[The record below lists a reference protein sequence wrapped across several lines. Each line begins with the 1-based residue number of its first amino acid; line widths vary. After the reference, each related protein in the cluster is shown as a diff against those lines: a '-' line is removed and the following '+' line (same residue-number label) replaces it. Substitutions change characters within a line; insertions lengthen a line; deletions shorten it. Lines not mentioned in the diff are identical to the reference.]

1 MAKKLGDA
9 SIYCAGRAASP
20 LSHPSKS
27 ALIRAVT
34 LTTERNLKRLACQ
47 SLSCS
52 RPCDGRCR
60 DGRTGGRE
68 LIRSNNNTSQRKTQE
83 TTRKIREQAHHQQQ
97 ETEEA
102 RRGVLACGGVSAILC
117 LGARVAPVSVAAW
130 LVRGLEKQSTERL
143 LPPQQANE
151 GGVLGPKQFQGP
163 GIRHRNT
170 SLRETKITLL
180 EPYLP
185 SSTS

>member
-1 MAKKLGDA
+1 MCRSRSVA
-9 SIYCAGRAASP
+9 SFSP
-20 LSHPSKS
+20 QQ
-27 ALIRAVT
+27 IGTRAVT

-68 LIRSNNNTSQRKTQE
+68 LIRSNNNTSQPRRKPTKTQE
-83 TTRKIREQAHHQQQ
+83 TARNLREQAHHQQQ

-117 LGARVAPVSVAAW
+117 LGARVALFLW
-130 LVRGLEKQSTERL
+130 LPGSCADLKSRAPNGCCHHSRQTREGSWDPNNSRVLVFGTETPPYAKQKSHYL
-143 LPPQQANE
+143 NH
-151 GGVLGPKQFQGP
+151 
-163 GIRHRNT
+163 ICRH
-170 SLRETKITLL
+170 
-180 EPYLP
+180 PHP
-185 SSTS
+185 DP